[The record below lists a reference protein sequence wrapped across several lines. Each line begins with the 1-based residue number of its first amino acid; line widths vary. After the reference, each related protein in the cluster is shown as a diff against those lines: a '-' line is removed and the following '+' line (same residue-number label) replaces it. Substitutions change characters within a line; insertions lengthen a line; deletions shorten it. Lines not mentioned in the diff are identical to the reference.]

1 MSETQCPVELREC
14 EVVFKIPNPTEKL
27 DAIYRAIDA
36 LREIGITFDTG
47 CGFGFYDWELD
58 WSLKGAKV
66 LFKKFSDGK
75 LPSGKP
81 ISS

>member
-1 MSETQCPVELREC
+1 MALKEAEVLIQIPITSKEQLEHLFKAGEELNKAG
-14 EVVFKIPNPTEKL
+14 V
-27 DAIYRAIDA
+27 
-36 LREIGITFDTG
+36 TFDTG
-47 CGFGFYDWELD
+47 CGCGMRDWEFD

-81 ISS
+81 IKGK